1 MIEYMPKVT
10 EQLLTI
16 VYSLGIGLALG
27 FIYEIMRLIFFL
39 VSGNDK
45 KFTLLRDIMFLLL
58 CLVLTF
64 FFYLIRCN
72 GRVTFYA
79 VVGEAAGGAA
89 AFKLLDPFISYLTR
103 KKLGNLRKKAVIFLR
118 KRRNTSAFTE
128 KNRKKEKNI
137 VKREKNCE
145 NDLHNSHEIVYN
157 QSVTVCPLHDEIKNR
172 GD

>member
-79 VVGEAAGGAA
+79 VV
-89 AFKLLDPFISYLTR
+89 
-103 KKLGNLRKKAVIFLR
+103 
-118 KRRNTSAFTE
+118 
-128 KNRKKEKNI
+128 
-137 VKREKNCE
+137 
-145 NDLHNSHEIVYN
+145 
-157 QSVTVCPLHDEIKNR
+157 
-172 GD
+172 